1 MKVKL
6 FFIASIV
13 YTLIIFT
20 LAWYLK
26 LGSYTLTLNTYS
38 FELPVMVWLI
48 LPLIPLIF
56 FAIFHMLFYHF
67 LLTLKF
73 KHFFK
78 DTTKFENYT
87 KDLLL
92 EKESDISFYTKEF
105 RKVAQLAKSL
115 KTHEKIP
122 NETKINEILDLI
134 DGIKKEEYL
143 NIKKFKLPNDNILL
157 LENEK
162 NHIKNDI
169 NYAYS
174 RVKNITEIKDDF
186 EELAFKIL
194 LQKGSYEQIKNV
206 KISKNSH
213 QVLEL
218 IKRFKD
224 GNLDLST
231 AEFEVLLTH
240 SMLNEKEYLSI
251 AKMSTKFFNPD
262 AILGIFSK
270 IKNEK
275 NDALK
280 AYLYL
285 LAEFGLLDELREQIR
300 NDEKRFSDF
309 KAFLILREKN
319 IDIDLNHL
327 IQ

>member
-1 MKVKL
+1 MKIKL
-6 FFIASIV
+6 FLSASLV
-13 YTLIIFT
+13 YTLVIFAF
-20 LAWYLK
+20 AWYLK
-26 LGSYTLTLNTYS
+26 LGSYALNFSTYN
-38 FELPVMVWLI
+38 FELPIMIWLI
-48 LPLIPLIF
+48 LPLFPLIF

-78 DTTKFENYT
+78 DASKFETYT
-87 KDLLL
+87 QDLLL

-105 RKVAQLAKSL
+105 RKVAQLAKTL
-115 KTHEKIP
+115 KNHEKIP

-134 DGIKKEEYL
+134 DGINREEYL
-143 NIKKFKLPNDNILL
+143 NIRKFKLSNDNILF

-169 NYAYS
+169 DYAYS
-174 RVKNITEIKDDF
+174 RVKHLDEIKDEF
-186 EELAFKIL
+186 EELAFETL
-194 LQKGSYEQIKNV
+194 LKKGNYEQIKNV
-206 KISKNSH
+206 KIPKNPH
-213 QVLEL
+213 QILNL
-218 IKRFKD
+218 IKRFQE
-224 GNLDLST
+224 GNLELSV

-240 SMLNEKEYLSI
+240 SSLNEKEYLNI

-275 NDALK
+275 NEALR

-285 LAEFGLLDELREQIR
+285 LAEFELLDELREQIR
-300 NDEKRFSDF
+300 KDEKKFSDF
-309 KAFLILREKN
+309 KAFLILKENN
-319 IDIDLNHL
+319 IKFDLNNL

>member
-6 FFIASIV
+6 FLGASLI
-13 YTLIIFT
+13 YTLIIFAF
-20 LAWYLK
+20 AWYLK
-26 LGSYTLTLNTYS
+26 LGSYTLNFSTYN
-38 FELPVMVWLI
+38 FELPIMIWLI

-56 FAIFHMLFYHF
+56 FATFHIIFYHF
-67 LLTLKF
+67 LLTFKF

-78 DTTKFENYT
+78 DSAKFESYIQN
-87 KDLLL
+87 LLL
-92 EKESDISFYTKEF
+92 EKELNTSFYTQEF
-105 RKVAQLAKSL
+105 RKVAQFAKIL

-134 DGIKKEEYL
+134 DALNNQEYK
-143 NIKKFKLPNDNILL
+143 NISKFKLPNNNILFL
-157 LENEK
+157 KNEQ
-162 NHIKNDI
+162 NRIQNDI

-174 RVKNITEIKDDF
+174 KIKNITEIKDEF
-186 EELAFKIL
+186 EELAFNTL
-194 LQKGSYEQIKNV
+194 LQKGNYEQIKNI

-213 QVLEL
+213 QVLNL

-224 GNLDLST
+224 GSLELNT
-231 AEFEVLLTH
+231 AEFEVLLSH
-240 SMLNEKEYLSI
+240 SLLNEREYLSI
-251 AKMSTKFFNPD
+251 AKISTKFFNPD

-270 IKNEK
+270 IKNKK
-275 NDALK
+275 NEALK

-300 NDEKRFSDF
+300 KDEKKFNDF
-309 KAFLILREKN
+309 KAFLILKENN
-319 IDIDLNHL
+319 IKFDLNHL

>member
-1 MKVKL
+1 MKIKL
-6 FFIASIV
+6 FLGASFI

-20 LAWYLK
+20 FTWYLK
-26 LGSYTLTLNTYS
+26 LGSYSLNFSTYN
-38 FELPVMVWLI
+38 FELPIMIWLI
-48 LPLIPLIF
+48 LPLIPLII
-56 FAIFHMLFYHF
+56 FATFHMIFYHF

-78 DTTKFENYT
+78 DSAKFENYIQN
-87 KDLLL
+87 LLL
-92 EKESDISFYTKEF
+92 EKDLNTSFYTQEF
-105 RKVAQLAKSL
+105 RKVAQLVKIV

-134 DGIKKEEYL
+134 DAL
-143 NIKKFKLPNDNILL
+143 NNQECANISKFKLPNNNILFL
-157 LENEK
+157 KNEQ
-162 NHIKNDI
+162 NRIQNDV

-174 RVKNITEIKDDF
+174 KIKNITEIKDEF
-186 EELAFKIL
+186 EELAFNTL
-194 LQKGSYEQIKNV
+194 LKKGNYEQIKNI

-213 QVLEL
+213 QILNL

-224 GNLDLST
+224 GNIELNT

-240 SMLNEKEYLSI
+240 SLLNEKEYLSI
-251 AKMSTKFFNPD
+251 AKMSTQFFNPD

-275 NDALK
+275 NEALK

-300 NDEKRFSDF
+300 KDEKKFSDF
-309 KAFLILREKN
+309 KAFLILKENN
-319 IDIDLNHL
+319 IKFDLNHL